1 MDILT
6 RINTPVF
13 IDGIFKILENSS
25 LLQGIEGVD
34 SIGRLPQRDLLL
46 AYKHIVH
53 KIAQDII
60 YKREINDQ
68 RLTHDVVL
76 AVMCNK
82 YLGSDKNHTNMYKRF
97 TKDVEAMHTDLLKED
112 Q

>member
-6 RINTPVF
+6 RINTPAF
-13 IDGIFKILENSS
+13 IEDIFKIIENSS
-25 LLQGIEGVD
+25 LLQSVEGVED
-34 SIGRLPQRDLLL
+34 IGRLPQRDLLL

-60 YKREINDQ
+60 YKREIQDQ
-68 RLTHDVVL
+68 RLNHDVIL

-82 YLGSDKNHTNMYKRF
+82 YLGSDKNYPNMYKRF
-97 TKDVEAMHTDLLKED
+97 TKDVEAMHAELLKED
-112 Q
+112 